1 VINESALER
10 GFEDGVQ
17 VNRGRVAL
25 AKYFSACIFM
35 LVAVFFGIF
44 CFNPEIMA
52 VQTHVEVPV
61 SILMFVGLI
70 AMSLVFSSLFVLCAE
85 KSDSQL
91 YRVDVAGVE
100 E

>member
-1 VINESALER
+1 
-10 GFEDGVQ
+10 
-17 VNRGRVAL
+17 
-25 AKYFSACIFM
+25 M

-52 VQTHVEVPV
+52 IQTRVEVPV

-85 KSDSQL
+85 KNDSQL
-91 YRVDVAGVE
+91 YHVDVAGVAE
-100 E
+100 